1 MISKVF
7 SSAVFG
13 IDAYLVE
20 VEVDISTGFP
30 QFATVGLPEGALR
43 ESKERVVAAIKNCGY
58 KFPQK
63 RITVN
68 LAPADRKKDGTAL
81 DAPISIGILSASGL
95 IDFIKLK
102 DYVILGELSLDG
114 KIKGIKG
121 TLPSALCV
129 RDMGLKGIILPRE
142 NAAEAAVVND
152 IDVIAVDSL
161 SQIVEFLAGIRE
173 IEPASIDLA
182 KVFDQN
188 NNYNIDFQEVKGQ
201 EHVKRSIEVAAA
213 GGHNIL
219 MIGSPGTG
227 KTMLARRLPTILPN
241 LSFEEALETTK
252 IYSVSGLLPSNSSL
266 IATRPF
272 RSPHHTIS
280 DAGLIGGGAIPKPG
294 EVSLAHNGVLFLD
307 ELPEFKKNV
316 LEVMRQ
322 PLEDGSVTISRAT
335 TSITYPATLMLVTA
349 MNPCPCGYYGDPK
362 KECNCSPMHIQ
373 RYRSKV
379 SGPLLDRIDIHV
391 EVPPV
396 KYKELSSETGGENSF
411 SIRKRV
417 NSARDIQ
424 KNRFSKL
431 SIYSNAQMTPRYVRK
446 FSKPDEKGL
455 KLLET
460 AIDKL
465 GLSARAYDRILKVSR
480 TIADLEQSENVLS
493 NHISEAIQYRSLD
506 REVF

>member
-30 QFATVGLPEGALR
+30 QFATVGLPEGAVR

-68 LAPADRKKDGTAL
+68 LAPADRKKDSSAL

-114 KIKGIKG
+114 EIKSIKG

-129 RDMGLKGIILPRE
+129 RDRGLKGIILPRE
-142 NAAEAAVVND
+142 NAAEAAVVNG
-152 IDVIAVDSL
+152 IEVIAVDSL
-161 SQIVEFLAGIRE
+161 SQIVEFLAGITE

-182 KVFDQN
+182 EVFDQN

-227 KTMLARRLPTILPN
+227 KTMLARRLPTIL
-241 LSFEEALETTK
+241 
-252 IYSVSGLLPSNSSL
+252 I
-266 IATRPF
+266 
-272 RSPHHTIS
+272 
-280 DAGLIGGGAIPKPG
+280 
-294 EVSLAHNGVLFLD
+294 
-307 ELPEFKKNV
+307 
-316 LEVMRQ
+316 
-322 PLEDGSVTISRAT
+322 
-335 TSITYPATLMLVTA
+335 
-349 MNPCPCGYYGDPK
+349 
-362 KECNCSPMHIQ
+362 
-373 RYRSKV
+373 
-379 SGPLLDRIDIHV
+379 
-391 EVPPV
+391 
-396 KYKELSSETGGENSF
+396 
-411 SIRKRV
+411 
-417 NSARDIQ
+417 
-424 KNRFSKL
+424 
-431 SIYSNAQMTPRYVRK
+431 
-446 FSKPDEKGL
+446 
-455 KLLET
+455 
-460 AIDKL
+460 
-465 GLSARAYDRILKVSR
+465 
-480 TIADLEQSENVLS
+480 
-493 NHISEAIQYRSLD
+493 
-506 REVF
+506 

>member
-30 QFATVGLPEGALR
+30 GFATVGLPEGAVK

-121 TLPSALCV
+121 TLPSAICV
-129 RDMGLKGIILPRE
+129 RDKGLKGIILPRE
-142 NAAEAAVVND
+142 NAAEAAVVNG
-152 IDVIAVDSL
+152 IEVIAVDSL
-161 SQIVEFLAGIRE
+161 PQIVEFLAGITE

-182 KVFDQN
+182 EVFNQN

-227 KTMLARRLPTILPN
+227 KTMLARRLPTIL
-241 LSFEEALETTK
+241 
-252 IYSVSGLLPSNSSL
+252 I
-266 IATRPF
+266 
-272 RSPHHTIS
+272 
-280 DAGLIGGGAIPKPG
+280 
-294 EVSLAHNGVLFLD
+294 
-307 ELPEFKKNV
+307 
-316 LEVMRQ
+316 
-322 PLEDGSVTISRAT
+322 
-335 TSITYPATLMLVTA
+335 
-349 MNPCPCGYYGDPK
+349 
-362 KECNCSPMHIQ
+362 
-373 RYRSKV
+373 
-379 SGPLLDRIDIHV
+379 
-391 EVPPV
+391 
-396 KYKELSSETGGENSF
+396 
-411 SIRKRV
+411 
-417 NSARDIQ
+417 
-424 KNRFSKL
+424 
-431 SIYSNAQMTPRYVRK
+431 
-446 FSKPDEKGL
+446 
-455 KLLET
+455 
-460 AIDKL
+460 
-465 GLSARAYDRILKVSR
+465 
-480 TIADLEQSENVLS
+480 
-493 NHISEAIQYRSLD
+493 
-506 REVF
+506 

>member
-129 RDMGLKGIILPRE
+129 RDRGLKGIILPRE

-219 MIGSPGTG
+219 TLNMV
-227 KTMLARRLPTILPN
+227 
-241 LSFEEALETTK
+241 
-252 IYSVSGLLPSNSSL
+252 YSRGD
-266 IATRPF
+266 F
-272 RSPHHTIS
+272 R
-280 DAGLIGGGAIPKPG
+280 
-294 EVSLAHNGVLFLD
+294 
-307 ELPEFKKNV
+307 
-316 LEVMRQ
+316 
-322 PLEDGSVTISRAT
+322 
-335 TSITYPATLMLVTA
+335 
-349 MNPCPCGYYGDPK
+349 
-362 KECNCSPMHIQ
+362 
-373 RYRSKV
+373 
-379 SGPLLDRIDIHV
+379 
-391 EVPPV
+391 
-396 KYKELSSETGGENSF
+396 
-411 SIRKRV
+411 
-417 NSARDIQ
+417 
-424 KNRFSKL
+424 
-431 SIYSNAQMTPRYVRK
+431 
-446 FSKPDEKGL
+446 
-455 KLLET
+455 
-460 AIDKL
+460 
-465 GLSARAYDRILKVSR
+465 
-480 TIADLEQSENVLS
+480 
-493 NHISEAIQYRSLD
+493 
-506 REVF
+506 